1 MGKVVSISKL
11 AKIIENYRKQGKRIG
26 FCNGNYDLLHPG
38 HVMHFESA
46 KKLCDVLVV
55 AVADDKSVRKQKGPG
70 RPIFNED
77 LRAYMVS
84 QLSSVDF
91 AIFNRH
97 NKQSNVSKII
107 NLIKPKY
114 YIRGPDYI
122 NSKSGSFL
130 NEKRDAIKA
139 GCLIR
144 YTKDKKFAS
153 RDIIKSIKEGKVYTV

>member
-1 MGKVVSISKL
+1 MGKVVSISEL
-11 AKIIENYRKQGKRIG
+11 AKILESYKKQGKRIG
-26 FCNGNYDLLHPG
+26 FCDGNYDLLHPG

-46 KKLCDVLVV
+46 KKLCNILIV
-55 AVADDKSVRKQKGPG
+55 AIAGDKDVRKVKGPG
-70 RPIFNED
+70 RPVFTEG

-91 AIFNRH
+91 VVFNKGKNR
-97 NKQSNVSKII
+97 SKII

-122 NSKSGSFL
+122 NSKSNSFL
-130 NEKRDAIKA
+130 REKRKAKKA

-144 YTKDKKFAS
+144 YTKDKKFGTGG
-153 RDIIKSIKEGKVYTV
+153 IIRSIKEGKTYA